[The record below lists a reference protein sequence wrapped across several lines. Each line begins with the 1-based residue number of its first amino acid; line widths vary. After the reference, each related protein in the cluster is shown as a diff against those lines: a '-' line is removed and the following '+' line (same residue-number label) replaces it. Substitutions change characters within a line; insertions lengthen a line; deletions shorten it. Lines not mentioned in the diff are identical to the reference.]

1 MHMPDKTPQ
10 RLTFDVDRDMHKRIK
25 HSCVE
30 LGVSMRKFIMEA
42 IEEKLAQIKT
52 K

>member
-1 MHMPDKTPQ
+1 MSDKTPQ
-10 RLTFDVDRDMHKRIK
+10 RLTFDVERDLHKKIK
-25 HSCVE
+25 LSCVE

-42 IEEKLAQIKT
+42 IEEKLAKIKS